1 MHTAISKEQWLCGSF
16 SFRFSLG
23 HLKTLYSSSR
33 TYKRCK
39 SESKPTNLLFY
50 SGTKSFYLRYSRSNN
65 TYTLQE
71 DCMPTSSKNNPTE
84 AKTQVQGDDPICS
97 FEWEIKTESKENFLE
112 NFVILKGNEF
122 YGLETIK
129 FTGN

>member
-1 MHTAISKEQWLCGSF
+1 
-16 SFRFSLG
+16 
-23 HLKTLYSSSR
+23 
-33 TYKRCK
+33 
-39 SESKPTNLLFY
+39 
-50 SGTKSFYLRYSRSNN
+50 
-65 TYTLQE
+65 
-71 DCMPTSSKNNPTE
+71 MPTSSKNNPTE
-84 AKTQVQGDDPICS
+84 AKMQVQGDDPICS